1 MPGATAAEHRTAVV
15 LLVAAMG
22 FLMLPVGDS
31 FGKILGEGGMAPVQV
46 AWGRWAAQTIV
57 LTPIVLM
64 LYRREALRPKRLPL
78 LIVRAVL
85 IGAATIC
92 YFTAIR
98 EIPLADAAGVLFV
111 APLLVTALSALVLK
125 EKVGIR
131 RWTAVLIGFSGMLLI
146 VKPGTGAMQWGAL
159 WALGAASLFA
169 LFLVLTRHMAGL
181 NRPLVTLWWAGVVG
195 TVLMGGLVVPVWVM
209 PGPMEMA
216 MLLAMGLIMALG
228 HLLILW
234 AADRAEASAMAPMP
248 YLEMVMATALGY
260 LVFGDFPDALTWA
273 GCGIVVAAGL
283 FVALRE
289 GRQAQ
294 GGQSALAGAET
305 TETDTRTN

>member
-1 MPGATAAEHRTAVV
+1 MSPPHGPSPSLAGDRHAATV

-31 FGKILGEGGMAPVQV
+31 FGKILGEGGMAPIQV
-46 AWGRWAAQTIV
+46 AWGRWTAQTII
-57 LTPIVLM
+57 LTPIILL
-64 LYRREALRPKRLPL
+64 LYRREALRPKRMPL
-78 LIVRAVL
+78 LIVRALL
-85 IGAATIC
+85 IGGATIC

-111 APLLVTALSALVLK
+111 APLLVTAMSALFLK
-125 EKVGIR
+125 EPVGVR
-131 RWTAVLIGFSGMLLI
+131 RWSAVLLGFSGMMLI

-159 WALGAASLFA
+159 WALGAAGLFA
-169 LFLVLTRHMAGL
+169 LFMVLSRHMAGV

-195 TVLMGGLVVPVWVM
+195 TVLMGGLVIPVWTM
-209 PGPMEMA
+209 PTPVEAA
-216 MLLAMGLIMALG
+216 MLLAMGVVMALG

-248 YLEMVMATALGY
+248 YLEMVMATILGY
-260 LVFGDFPDALTWA
+260 LVFGDFPDAWTWT
-273 GCGIVVAAGL
+273 GCGIVIAAGL

-289 GRQAQ
+289 GRRAQ
-294 GGQSALAGAET
+294 LP
-305 TETDTRTN
+305 